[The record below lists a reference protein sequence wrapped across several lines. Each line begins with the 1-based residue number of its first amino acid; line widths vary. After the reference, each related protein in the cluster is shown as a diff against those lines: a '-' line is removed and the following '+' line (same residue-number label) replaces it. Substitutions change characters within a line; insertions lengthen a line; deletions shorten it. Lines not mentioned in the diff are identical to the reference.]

1 MANDNLNGSVDLLA
15 NAMRKVFSEAVEGA
29 VKPLTL
35 EVKAIT
41 SEVKAIQ
48 SEVKAIKSEV
58 KAMRSD
64 INDLKEEN
72 QTTRDNVQSQLA
84 SHRKEVNRII
94 SDQK

>member
-41 SEVKAIQ
+41 SEVKA
-48 SEVKAIKSEV
+48 
-58 KAMRSD
+58 MRSD